1 MRGLSAFAGIWG
13 GKEKEALMAGCL
25 SASLFFSCL
34 FSFSFGC
41 YTLITVSFER
51 VDCIS
56 LQPA

>member
-34 FSFSFGC
+34 FFFFFWVLYIDHCQFRGC
-41 YTLITVSFER
+41 
-51 VDCIS
+51 
-56 LQPA
+56 